1 VTPSSDENPI
11 NLNRKIIMKRIFSTA
26 AFMLLASA
34 TAAYAAA
41 PDAVTKAIE
50 ACCALG
56 AACCNGGPCC

>member
-1 VTPSSDENPI
+1 
-11 NLNRKIIMKRIFSTA
+11 MKRIFSIA
-26 AFMLLASA
+26 ALTLLASA

-41 PDAVTKAIE
+41 PEALTKAVG

>member
-1 VTPSSDENPI
+1 
-11 NLNRKIIMKRIFSTA
+11 MKRIFSIA
-26 AFMLLASA
+26 ALTLLASA

-41 PDAVTKAIE
+41 PDAVHKAVE

>member
-1 VTPSSDENPI
+1 
-11 NLNRKIIMKRIFSTA
+11 MKRIFSIA
-26 AFMLLASA
+26 ALTLLASA

-41 PDAVTKAIE
+41 PDAVHKVVE

>member
-1 VTPSSDENPI
+1 
-11 NLNRKIIMKRIFSTA
+11 MKRIFSTA

-41 PDAVTKAIE
+41 PDAVIKTLE

-56 AACCNGGPCC
+56 AACCKAGPCC